1 MKSMTGFGTGEFQ
14 DQRVAIVLELKSY
27 NNRYLDIVVNV
38 PQSLGILEQRIREY
52 LKDRITRGRVEVY
65 LRVRELISTLEPR
78 VDHHLV
84 EAYAQALKS
93 IQKTAGIRKPP
104 GLEHLLQLDGVVR
117 LERTGDPEDLWPGI
131 NSSLEQAYLQFD
143 KARVKEGNATLVDIK
158 TQTARIHHGLGVI
171 TGQIPQIEDAVSR
184 GLRERFSQVLGD
196 QVEEQRLLA
205 ETASLLVKHSIN
217 EEVARIE
224 SHLSSM
230 EELLAAREPAGKRL
244 DFICQELNREIN
256 TIGSKSFLIEISQTV
271 VQMKD
276 ALENIREQLRNLE

>member
-38 PQSLGILEQRIREY
+38 PQSLGLLEQRIRDY

-93 IQKTAGIRKPP
+93 IQKTAGIRKSP

-131 NSSLEQAYLQFD
+131 NSSLEQAFLQFD

-158 TQTARIHHGLGVI
+158 TQAARIHHGLEVI

-230 EELLAAREPAGKRL
+230 EELLLAREPAGKRL